1 VLIEKFRHGQLVG
14 TAGKFAGKFETSHV
28 PILLHVHVPWSF
40 GGNAH
45 PNIVLGY
52 FILASR
58 ASGTTGLGFLHNK
71 LQNKTNKYVRRAVSV
86 HGAQF
91 LSLLL
96 FCFRGDTQHTTTTTK
111 ATGTQRIIKSMGKT
125 YFKGIFRHR
134 QKGFVKKN
142 AKLATDNVVVGN
154 DDEFRSLQSCIRA
167 CIMDACII
175 MGERFNGLR

>member
-1 VLIEKFRHGQLVG
+1 MSPGPLEETHIRTSSLAILSLHPGQAERPVLAFY
-14 TAGKFAGKFETSHV
+14 TTSCKTRQTNT
-28 PILLHVHVPWSF
+28 SE
-40 GGNAH
+40 GG
-45 PNIVLGY
+45 
-52 FILASR
+52 
-58 ASGTTGLGFLHNK
+58 
-71 LQNKTNKYVRRAVSV
+71 SV

-96 FCFRGDTQHTTTTTK
+96 FCFRGDTQHTITTTK